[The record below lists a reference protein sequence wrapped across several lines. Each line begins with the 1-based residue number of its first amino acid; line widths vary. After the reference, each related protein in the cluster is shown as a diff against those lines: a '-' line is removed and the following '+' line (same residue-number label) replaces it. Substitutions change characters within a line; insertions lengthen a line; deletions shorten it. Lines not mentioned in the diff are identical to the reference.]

1 MKTRSHLIISD
12 GFDKNV
18 AEKMPKI
25 REEDESPPTEPVTEF
40 QPIPEGPSETVSSEA
55 GVEREFVLPPP
66 LEEERGAE
74 KSEEV
79 LNLIDDLHNQLL
91 VSSRTRRTLEVDL
104 ASLQR
109 DIHQR
114 TRENEGLRRQLEDQ
128 KKEIQRLKEVQAE
141 SIYLKDENADAVEK
155 LQELHQELREVK
167 EGLAKITQERD
178 EALHYV
184 RQLEAQK
191 EQDELLRVKG
201 RLKEK
206 EISHLSKENQELQSR
221 LKEAFAQNL
230 EIEKKY
236 ETVKKSFDEVRES
249 LTLLRDSV
257 KKDYY
262 HLSDSSE

>member
-1 MKTRSHLIISD
+1 MKSRSPLIISG

-25 REEDESPPTEPVTEF
+25 REEESPPAEPVTES
-40 QPIPEGPSETVSSEA
+40 QPIHEGPSETVSSEVK
-55 GVEREFVLPPP
+55 VEREFVLPSPP
-66 LEEERGAE
+66 EEERETE

-79 LNLIDDLHNQLL
+79 LNLIEDLHSQLL

-104 ASLQR
+104 ASLQT
-109 DIHQR
+109 DLHHR
-114 TRENEGLRRQLEDQ
+114 TRENEALRRQLEDQ
-128 KKEIQRLKEVQAE
+128 KKEIERLKEVQTE

-155 LQELHQELREVK
+155 LQELHQQLREVK
-167 EGLAKITQERD
+167 EGLAKMTQERD
-178 EALHYV
+178 EALQHV

-206 EISHLSKENQELQSR
+206 EISHLSKENEELQSR

-236 ETVKKSFDEVRES
+236 EAVRKSFDEVRES

-262 HLSDSSE
+262 HLSDSPE

>member
-1 MKTRSHLIISD
+1 MKTRSPLTISD
-12 GFDKNV
+12 GFDRNV

-25 REEDESPPTEPVTEF
+25 RQEEEFPPAEPVTEF
-40 QPIPEGPSETVSSEA
+40 QPIQEGPSETVSSEV

-66 LEEERGAE
+66 LEEERRGE

-79 LNLIDDLHNQLL
+79 LNLIEDLHNQLL

-104 ASLQR
+104 ASLQK
-109 DIHQR
+109 DIHHR
-114 TRENEGLRRQLEDQ
+114 TRESEALRRQLEDQ
-128 KKEIQRLKEVQAE
+128 VKEIQRLKEVQAE
-141 SIYLKDENADAVEK
+141 SIYLKDENADAVER
-155 LQELHQELREVK
+155 LQELHQEMREVK
-167 EGLAKITQERD
+167 ESLAKITQERD
-178 EALHYV
+178 EALHHV

-230 EIEKKY
+230 EMEKKY
-236 ETVKKSFDEVRES
+236 ETVRKSFDEVRES

-262 HLSDSSE
+262 HLPDSPE

>member
-1 MKTRSHLIISD
+1 MKTRSPLTISD

-25 REEDESPPTEPVTEF
+25 RKEEESPPVEPVTEF
-40 QPIPEGPSETVSSEA
+40 QPIQEGPSDTVSSEVR
-55 GVEREFVLPPP
+55 VEREFVLPPP
-66 LEEERGAE
+66 LEEEREEE

-79 LNLIDDLHNQLL
+79 LNLIEDLHTQLL

-104 ASLQR
+104 ASLQT
-109 DIHQR
+109 DIHHR
-114 TRENEGLRRQLEDQ
+114 TRENGELRRQLEDQ
-128 KKEIQRLKEVQAE
+128 MKEIQRLKEVQAE
-141 SIYLKDENADAVEK
+141 SIYLKDENADAVER
-155 LQELHQELREVK
+155 LQELQQELREVK
-167 EGLAKITQERD
+167 EGLVKITQERD

-236 ETVKKSFDEVRES
+236 ETVRKSFDEVRES

-262 HLSDSSE
+262 HLSDSPE

>member
-18 AEKMPKI
+18 AEKMPKVLK
-25 REEDESPPTEPVTEF
+25 EEEFPPAEPGTES
-40 QPIPEGPSETVSSEA
+40 QPIQEDPSETVSSEVR
-55 GVEREFVLPPP
+55 VEREFVLPPP
-66 LEEERGAE
+66 LEEERGEE

-79 LNLIDDLHNQLL
+79 LNLIEDLHNQLL

-104 ASLQR
+104 ASLQK
-109 DIHQR
+109 DIHHIA
-114 TRENEGLRRQLEDQ
+114 RENEELRRQLEDQ
-128 KKEIQRLKEVQAE
+128 KKEIERLKEVQAE
-141 SIYLKDENADAVEK
+141 SIYLKDENADAVER
-155 LQELHQELREVK
+155 LQGLHQELREVK
-167 EGLAKITQERD
+167 EGLSKITQERD
-178 EALHYV
+178 EALHHV

-191 EQDELLRVKG
+191 EQDDLLRVKG

-236 ETVKKSFDEVRES
+236 ETVRKSFDEVRES

-262 HLSDSSE
+262 HLSDSPE

>member
-18 AEKMPKI
+18 AEKMPKVLK
-25 REEDESPPTEPVTEF
+25 EEESPPAEPGTES
-40 QPIPEGPSETVSSEA
+40 QPIQEGPSETVSSEVR
-55 GVEREFVLPPP
+55 VETEFGPPL

-79 LNLIDDLHNQLL
+79 LNLIEDLHNQLL

-104 ASLQR
+104 ASLQM
-109 DIHQR
+109 DIHHLG
-114 TRENEGLRRQLEDQ
+114 RENAELRRQLEDQ
-128 KKEIQRLKEVQAE
+128 MKEIQRLKEVQVE

-178 EALHYV
+178 EALHHV

-236 ETVKKSFDEVRES
+236 ETVRKSFDEVREA

-262 HLSDSSE
+262 HLSETPE

>member
-1 MKTRSHLIISD
+1 MKTRSPLTISD

-25 REEDESPPTEPVTEF
+25 RQEEEFPPVEPVTEF
-40 QPIPEGPSETVSSEA
+40 QPIQEGPSETVSSEVRA
-55 GVEREFVLPPP
+55 EREFVLPPL
-66 LEEERGAE
+66 LEEERGE
-74 KSEEV
+74 GKSEEV
-79 LNLIDDLHNQLL
+79 LNLIEDLHNQLL

-104 ASLQR
+104 ASLQT
-109 DIHQR
+109 DIHHR
-114 TRENEGLRRQLEDQ
+114 TRESEALRRQLEDQ
-128 KKEIQRLKEVQAE
+128 MKEIQRLKEVQAE
-141 SIYLKDENADAVEK
+141 SIYLKDENADAVER
-155 LQELHQELREVK
+155 LQELQQELREVK
-167 EGLAKITQERD
+167 EGLVKITQERD
-178 EALHYV
+178 EALHHV

-236 ETVKKSFDEVRES
+236 ETVRKSFDEVRES

-262 HLSDSSE
+262 HLSDSPE